1 MNKNNENTTSSLSKH
16 QIDSVIA
23 LYSSGKFNEAI
34 ESIQILNV
42 KYPNVPLLFNILG
55 VCYKAKGELEISI
68 DMFNRAISIK
78 PDYAEVHNNMGLTFL
93 ALKKLEDAS
102 NSFKNAT
109 KYLPN
114 FYAAYYNHAIV
125 QKKMGNLNSEELE

>member
-68 DMFNRAISIK
+68 DMFNRAI
-78 PDYAEVHNNMGLTFL
+78 
-93 ALKKLEDAS
+93 
-102 NSFKNAT
+102 
-109 KYLPN
+109 
-114 FYAAYYNHAIV
+114 
-125 QKKMGNLNSEELE
+125 